1 MPPAV
6 EILTQCFLRASLLI
20 SLSYTYT
27 EVLQSYVPHSET
39 TLESDA
45 TGFCGLSAN
54 SDRIMSVS
62 HILQF
67 RPSVSRVLSYA
78 VLAEA
83 ATLTTAT
90 PATVFLAAVTVAVV
104 KVARSHLY

>member
-1 MPPAV
+1 MCHIQRPHWKV
-6 EILTQCFLRASLLI
+6 TLQAS
-20 SLSYTYT
+20 
-27 EVLQSYVPHSET
+27 V
-39 TLESDA
+39 A
-45 TGFCGLSAN
+45 CLSAN